1 MTSSSPAACFI
12 ADILGLYDRLGHL
25 HYGED
30 VSQAEHA
37 AQTAHHAQAD
47 GAPAYMIAASLLHDV
62 GHLLQKAGEDAADRG
77 LDTRHEHIGAGFLAR
92 GFGPEVTNT
101 VRLHVAAKRF
111 LALREPA
118 YARGLSQASIQSLVL
133 QGGPMSEAEADDFL
147 AEPGASEALRLR
159 RYDELGKVAGAVPA
173 EVASYAPLLLE
184 LVVKGRPLV
193 IDPGKIPD
201 HPEYR

>member
-1 MTSSSPAACFI
+1 MTSTSPAASFV
-12 ADILGLYDRLGHL
+12 ADVLGLYDRLGHL

-37 AQTAHHAQAD
+37 VQTAHHAAAD
-47 GAPAYMIAASLLHDV
+47 GAPASLIAASLLHDV

-77 LDTRHEHIGAGFLAR
+77 LDTRHEHIGAGYLAR
-92 GFGPEVTNT
+92 GFGPEVTNP

-118 YARGLSQASIQSLVL
+118 YSQGLSQASLQSLVL
-133 QGGPMSEAEADDFL
+133 QGGPMSEAQAEAFL

-159 RYDELGKVAGAVPA
+159 RYDELGKVVGAVPA
-173 EVASYAPLLLE
+173 EVASYAPLLME
-184 LVVKGRPLV
+184 LVVKAGSLAA
-193 IDPGKIPD
+193 G
-201 HPEYR
+201 

>member
-1 MTSSSPAACFI
+1 MTSHSPAASFI
-12 ADILGLYDRLGHL
+12 ADVLGLYERLGHL

-30 VSQAEHA
+30 VSQTEHA

-47 GAPAYMIAASLLHDV
+47 GAPTYLIAASLLHDV

-92 GFGPEVTNT
+92 GFGPEVTNP

-118 YARGLSQASIQSLVL
+118 YAEALSPASSQSLAL
-133 QGGPMSEAEADDFL
+133 QGGPMNEAEADAFL
-147 AEPGASEALRLR
+147 AEPGAADALRLR
-159 RYDELGKVAGAVPA
+159 RYDELGKVVGAVPA
-173 EVASYAPLLLE
+173 AVASYAPLLLE
-184 LVVKGRPLV
+184 LAVKARP
-193 IDPGKIPD
+193 
-201 HPEYR
+201 